1 MDLITKIAASIK
13 EGEPEEVERLVREA
27 LEKKIVPL
35 DIVNLGMIPA
45 LDEVGALFEKQEIFL
60 PELLL
65 SAKAMKSGMQI
76 LAPLIREGERRHEEQ
91 VVLGT
96 VRGDLHDIG
105 KNLVGLILEGS
116 GYRIIDL
123 GVDVSPEKFAA
134 ALKEHPAARVLGM
147 SAMLTTTMHEMAET
161 IRHLEAEG
169 LRNRVAV
176 LLGGA
181 VITEKFAGDIKAD
194 GYAAD
199 AVEAKKKIEELVKTS
214 VVGG

>member
-1 MDLITKIAASIK
+1 MELIKYVAANIK
-13 EGEPEEVERLVREA
+13 DGEPEEVERLVKDA
-27 LEKKIVPL
+27 LEQKIAPL
-35 DIVNLGMIPA
+35 DIINLGMIPA
-45 LDEVGALFEKQEIFL
+45 MDQVGNLFEKHEIFL

-76 LAPLIREGERRHEEQ
+76 LAPLIREGEKRLKKLII
-91 VVLGT
+91 LGT

-116 GYRIIDL
+116 GYKVIDL
-123 GVDVSPEKFAA
+123 GVDVSPDRFAS
-134 ALKEHPAARVLGM
+134 ALKEHPTARVLGM
-147 SAMLTTTMHEMAET
+147 SAMLTTTMSEMAET

-169 LRNRVAV
+169 LRNSVTV
-176 LLGGA
+176 ILGGA
-181 VITEKFAGDIKAD
+181 VITEKFARDIKAD

-214 VVGG
+214 IVGG